1 LSLADIQNNI
11 INATGTV
18 LTDLFVNPA
27 GRDYH
32 LKPTATNAIDKGL
45 SVGVYDDNVIAL
57 PDLGAFE
64 QGTIFDNTAPSIPL
78 GVNANTISNNGF
90 TLNWKASTDNIQVT
104 GYNIYINDAIY
115 DSTTNKTSKII
126 TRLSP
131 STTYTVTVKVRDYY
145 NNISGAST
153 GISVSTLA
161 YPGRTIH
168 LEAENNNFKSNG
180 SIASGA
186 WVSYNT
192 NSYLQFNSVSLS
204 NQNFFTANIS
214 ATAGAILEV
223 RLNSSTG
230 PLLGTLT
237 VSSTGNLATFQQ
249 QTGTLNSVPTGVFD
263 LFIVAKNTTINKCK
277 LDWVEVSGGDVI
289 GQIPSIPQNLSIN
302 FLGSTQ
308 LGLKWNASI
317 DDVAVTGYEVFK
329 NGASIGITPTNYMV
343 LDGLTTLTNY
353 TFAVRARDAAG
364 NWSAQST
371 VLNTATN
378 GPKLT
383 GAIIGT
389 PGIWST
395 SNDHPKAFDGNIN
408 TYFASTTS
416 DYAWV
421 GLDLG
426 TPKVI
431 TSILFYP
438 LSGWS
443 SAMTLGIFQ
452 GSNTADFSTGV
463 VTFYTINVRPAEAS
477 WSGFFVNSSTA
488 FRYVRYKAPAA
499 SYCKIAEAEFYGTGS
514 TGISNLQSATE
525 VQIFPNPAT
534 DQITIRNLGKNS
546 LITISSVD
554 GKDVFKKN
562 VSDNRQFTLNVS
574 GWTGGIYFVNVL
586 SNNEIFTKKL
596 IVK

>member
-1 LSLADIQNNI
+1 
-11 INATGTV
+11 
-18 LTDLFVNPA
+18 
-27 GRDYH
+27 
-32 LKPTATNAIDKGL
+32 
-45 SVGVYDDNVIAL
+45 
-57 PDLGAFE
+57 
-64 QGTIFDNTAPSIPL
+64 
-78 GVNANTISNNGF
+78 
-90 TLNWKASTDNIQVT
+90 
-104 GYNIYINDAIY
+104 
-115 DSTTNKTSKII
+115 
-126 TRLSP
+126 
-131 STTYTVTVKVRDYY
+131 
-145 NNISGAST
+145 
-153 GISVSTLA
+153 
-161 YPGRTIH
+161 
-168 LEAENNNFKSNG
+168 
-180 SIASGA
+180 
-186 WVSYNT
+186 
-192 NSYLQFNSVSLS
+192 
-204 NQNFFTANIS
+204 
-214 ATAGAILEV
+214 
-223 RLNSSTG
+223 
-230 PLLGTLT
+230 
-237 VSSTGNLATFQQ
+237 
-249 QTGTLNSVPTGVFD
+249 
-263 LFIVAKNTTINKCK
+263 VAKNTTANTCK
-277 LDWVEVSGGDVI
+277 LDWVELSGGDVI

-302 FLGSTQ
+302 FVGSTQ

-317 DDVAVTGYEVFK
+317 DDVAVIGYEVFK
-329 NGASIGITPTNYMV
+329 NNVSIGTTPANYMA

-353 TFAVRARDAAG
+353 TFTVRATDADG
-364 NWSAQST
+364 NWSEQSN
-371 VLNTATN
+371 VFNTTTN

-477 WSGFFVNSSTA
+477 WSGFFVNNSTA

-499 SYCKIAEAEFYGTGS
+499 SYCKIAEAEFYGFGT
-514 TGISNLQSATE
+514 TGISNPQSMTDVE
-525 VQIFPNPAT
+525 IFPNPAT
-534 DQITIRNLGKNS
+534 DQITIRNLEKNS

-562 VSDNRQFTLNVS
+562 VSIDEQLILNIS
-574 GWTGGIYFVNVL
+574 GWSRGIYFVNAR
-586 SNNEIFTKKL
+586 SGNEVYTRKI
-596 IVK
+596 IVMERK